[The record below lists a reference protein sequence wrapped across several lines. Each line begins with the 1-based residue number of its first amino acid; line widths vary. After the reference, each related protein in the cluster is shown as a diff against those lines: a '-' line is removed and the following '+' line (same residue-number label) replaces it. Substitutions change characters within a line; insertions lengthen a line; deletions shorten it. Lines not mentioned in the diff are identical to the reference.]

1 MMLRVMAV
9 PQHKSREVPCLV
21 RPENVAKALADL
33 LEAEIEEL
41 ERKKAGLERQLAV
54 LKTLK
59 EMGL

>member
-1 MMLRVMAV
+1 
-9 PQHKSREVPCLV
+9 V